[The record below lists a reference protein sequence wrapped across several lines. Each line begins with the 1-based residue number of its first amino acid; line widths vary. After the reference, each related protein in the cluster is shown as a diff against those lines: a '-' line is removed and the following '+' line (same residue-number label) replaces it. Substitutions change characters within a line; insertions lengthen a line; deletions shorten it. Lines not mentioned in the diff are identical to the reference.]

1 MGNHI
6 IIAVDG
12 TAASGK
18 GTLARKLAE
27 TYNGAWLDTGLLYRF
42 VALKGTETSIAVKAA
57 QDLANHFSLNMLTD
71 ESLRGETASRGASVV
86 AAIPEVRQALVNV
99 QKNFAQTLPEGRQCT
114 VLDGRDIGTVIAP
127 DAQIKFFVDA
137 DVTER
142 AKRRTNEL
150 HSLGKSD
157 SYEAVLEAMRQR
169 DARDITRAVAP
180 TIAAPDAYHIDTT
193 STNIPAMLEMAQA
206 HIVAIAPELRS
217 AV

>member
-18 GTLARKLAE
+18 GTLARLLAE
-27 TYNGAWLDTGLLYRF
+27 TYNGAWLDTGLLYRY
-42 VALKGTETSIAVKAA
+42 VALQGLEPETAVKAA
-57 QDLANHFSLNMLTD
+57 QDLAANFSLELLND
-71 ESLRGETASRGASVV
+71 PALRGEAASQGASVV

-99 QKNFAQTLPEGRQCT
+99 QKKFADTLPDGYQCT

-127 DAQIKFFVDA
+127 HAQIKFFVTA

-142 AKRRTNEL
+142 AKRRTKEL
-150 HSLGKSD
+150 QSLGKSD

-180 TIAAPDAYHIDTT
+180 TVAAPDSYHIDTT
-193 STNIPAMLEMAQA
+193 STGITEMLEMAMT
-206 HIVAIAPELRS
+206 HIGTIVPELTATR
-217 AV
+217 